1 MKKVLLFIFLIFISI
16 SSFSQ
21 GKEGVIKVRKKLSST
36 PTISGVAGGTIE
48 ASLLCAGEGIVINKN
63 ISVVSFMFLVDY
75 GSKEVAI
82 KHNGNTLNK
91 DACELIA
98 VLKSGA
104 EVYINEIAV
113 VDNKGRE
120 SITTPM
126 RFTIK

>member
-1 MKKVLLFIFLIFISI
+1 MLLFIGVSA
-16 SSFSQ
+16 FSQ
-21 GKEGVIKVRKKLSST
+21 SKEGVIKVRKKLPSIPS
-36 PTISGVAGGTIE
+36 IAGVAGGEIE
-48 ASLLCAGEGIVINKN
+48 GSLLCAGEGIVVNKN
-63 ISVVSFMFLVDY
+63 IQVLSFVFMTDY
-75 GSKEVAI
+75 GSKEISI

-98 VLKSGA
+98 LLKSGA

-113 VDNKGRE
+113 IDNKGRQ